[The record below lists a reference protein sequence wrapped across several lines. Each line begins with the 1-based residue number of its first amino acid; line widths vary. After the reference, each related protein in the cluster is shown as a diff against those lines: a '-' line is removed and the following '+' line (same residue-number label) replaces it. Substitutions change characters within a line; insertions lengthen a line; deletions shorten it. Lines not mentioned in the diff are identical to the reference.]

1 MARILVKNLTP
12 GMKLERPVLNKNGL
26 VMLGQNTELTSSL
39 IDKIRDMEV
48 SSVYVQGGARN
59 LPPKQELLGRLHDRF
74 KNVENMPYM
83 GVLKRLLIEH
93 IEGLYEDHGSEN
105 GKGQG

>member
-12 GMKLERPVLNKNGL
+12 GMKLERPVLNKNGM
-26 VMLGQNTELTSSL
+26 VMLGQDTELTSSL
-39 IDKIRDMEV
+39 IDKIRNMEV

-59 LPPKQELLGRLHDRF
+59 LPPKQEFLGQLYDRF
-74 KNVENMPYM
+74 RNVENMPHM
-83 GVLKRLLIEH
+83 GVLKKLLIEH